1 MVSSCSLQL
10 KNRDGTRYFR
20 WYSYKGS
27 STGPIEL
34 GVRAGCDNP
43 LTITSDLLG
52 NRIDGCHRRWS
63 SAAMESRFC
72 VAHHQEP
79 SGLTI
84 ENAVLEAGSLRVSA
98 TQHPGMCSLPPS
110 LPPQGK
116 RLPRTILLPSPNPG
130 QACCHS
136 SLRQDEKDYE

>member
-1 MVSSCSLQL
+1 MFFTAKEQ
-10 KNRDGTRYFR
+10 RRYSVLYR
-20 WYSYKGS
+20 WYSFKGS
-27 STGPIEL
+27 STGPTES

-63 SAAMESRFC
+63 SGAMESRSY
-72 VAHHQEP
+72 VSHHQKP

-84 ENAVLEAGSLRVSA
+84 GNTVPQAGSIRVSA
-98 TQHPGMCSLPPS
+98 TQHPGMYSLPPS

-136 SLRQDEKDYE
+136 SLREDG